1 MELSSAYIYEALRK
15 SYSIP
20 VQAGLSGRDRYLR
33 PFWCPDGG
41 TEEAFADGHVC
52 VIPVE
57 SGEAFRRLLWEGESE
72 GRFRIFCGICFAN
85 AEFAE
90 TVNPPEE
97 ARAELPEEPGNPET
111 SAGDVYL
118 CLALQTGEEGF
129 QVLNDIQRI
138 FDRCDA
144 WDYGIHRLVT
154 EGAGMTPIL
163 EAAAGF
169 LGNPLLVM
177 GMDFTRTAEAGA
189 EKLPERAR
197 LFSEDGVNME
207 YMNALLQDATYQK
220 MTEKRE
226 TVLFPGYISGCRTL
240 NRNLYVEGKPTHR
253 LILTECERPLTE
265 GCVCILEAL
274 TERLEYLL
282 AQEASAPAADD
293 LEQIFQRIL
302 ADRTADYMQISRQLS
317 AAGWSAGHEYLCLI
331 LQIAYLN
338 QKQLSTRAICQYIR
352 KQMEDSVSFLYRDEI
367 VTFFNLTR
375 LELGEEEVASQLV
388 YFIRDSYLK
397 AGYSRTM
404 QGHMNLRR
412 QYVQASTALDVG
424 SRKSPYLWIHHFS
437 QVALTYIMEQTTRRL
452 PGNMLC
458 HEGLLRLKQADEKN
472 HTEYMRTLKAYLEQH
487 LSATQAAKQLFVHR
501 STFLYRLDK
510 IREILGSDLENP
522 DELFYL
528 ELSIRLLEQEEEK
541 RVDFSHK
548 WVYNSELKKIST
560 QTK

>member
-1 MELSSAYIYEALRK
+1 MELSSAYLYEALSEK
-15 SYSIP
+15 YSIP
-20 VQAGLSGRDRYLR
+20 LHEGLSGRDRYLR

-41 TEEAFADGHVC
+41 TGEAFADGHVC
-52 VIPVE
+52 VIPVDTE
-57 SGEAFRRLLWEGESE
+57 ETFRRRLWEGEAE
-72 GRFRIFCGICFAN
+72 GRFRIFCGTCFMTS
-85 AEFAE
+85 E
-90 TVNPPEE
+90 TVDVDTAAAPEDFRRNE
-97 ARAELPEEPGNPET
+97 AKTRAEATDAAGET
-111 SAGDVYL
+111 AEDVYL
-118 CLALQTGEEGF
+118 CLALRPDEEGY
-129 QVLNDIQRI
+129 QVLNEIQCV

-144 WDYGIHRLVT
+144 WNLEIHRLVT

-163 EAAAGF
+163 ETTAAF
-169 LGNPLLVM
+169 LKNPLLVM
-177 GMDFTRTAEAGA
+177 GLDFTRTAEAGG
-189 EKLPERAR
+189 EKLPGRAR

-207 YMNALLQDATYQK
+207 YMNALLQDASYQK
-220 MTEKRE
+220 MAESRE
-226 TVLFPGYISGCRTL
+226 VVLFPGYISGCRTL

-253 LILTECERPLTE
+253 LVLTECERPLTE
-265 GCVCILEAL
+265 GCVCILEEL
-274 TERLEYLL
+274 TGRLEYLL
-282 AQEASAPAADD
+282 SQEAAAPAADD

-302 ADRTADYMQISRQLS
+302 SDRTADYMQISRQLS

-331 LQIAYLN
+331 LQITYLN

-352 KQMEDSVSFLYRDEI
+352 KQMEDSVSFLYREEI
-367 VTFFNLTR
+367 VTFFDLTR
-375 LELGEEEVASQLV
+375 LELDEEAVASQLV

-472 HTEYMRTLKAYLEQH
+472 HTEYMTTLKAYLDQH

-510 IREILGSDLENP
+510 IKEILGSDLENP

-541 RVDFSHK
+541 K
-548 WVYNSELKKIST
+548 G
-560 QTK
+560 